1 MMLWILLI
9 GVPLLLGLIAQMKVS
24 SAFKRWSNVAATSG
38 VTGAQA
44 AREILSAANIH
55 DVDVVEIN
63 DMLGDHYDPSN
74 KRLCLSTDV
83 YNTPS
88 VAALG
93 IAAHEVGHAIQHA
106 KGYAP
111 LKWRMAVVPA
121 TMIVSN
127 VLPILLLAGIFL
139 PIFLHLPGITT
150 HVIMLVAVCYAVLAL
165 FQLVTLPVEFD
176 ASRRA
181 KIILGQMG
189 LVQPGTEASG
199 VNNVLDS
206 AALTYVAAF
215 VATLGQLLY
224 YLLILSQNRR

>member
-1 MMLWILLI
+1 MLWILLI
-9 GVPLLLGLIAQMKVS
+9 GVPLLIGLVAQAKVS
-24 SAFKRWSNVAATSG
+24 SAFNKWKNVRASSN
-38 VTGAQA
+38 VTGAEA
-44 AREILSAANIH
+44 AREILRAANIN

-74 KRLCLSTDV
+74 KRLCLSSDV

-106 KGYAP
+106 KAYAP
-111 LKWRMAVVPA
+111 LQWRMAAVPA
-121 TMIVSN
+121 TMFVSKA
-127 VLPILLLAGIFL
+127 LPILFFAGVFIPAMLGLGFLTYKILILL
-139 PIFLHLPGITT
+139 
-150 HVIMLVAVCYAVLAL
+150 VIGYAIIAA
-165 FQLVTLPVEFD
+165 FQLITLPVEFD

-181 KIILGQMG
+181 KVILGQMQ
-189 LVQPGTEASG
+189 LIQPGEEAAG

-215 VATLGQLLY
+215 VASLGQLLY
-224 YLLILSQNRR
+224 WVFILMGNRR